1 MVAAMAGFAV
11 EDMFLKAAA
20 QSVPVAQVMVIF
32 GAGGA
37 LCFAALAILRG
48 EPFLPRA
55 GTATL
60 WVRAAFELTGRLFY
74 TLAIAL
80 TPLSSASAILQATP
94 IVVVAGAAIVF
105 GEKVG
110 WRRWSAILI
119 GLAGVLVILRPGA
132 EAFSPLSILA
142 VLGMLGFAGRD
153 LATRA
158 AAPSVGW
165 AVLGVYGFL
174 AIVVA
179 GVLLWRL
186 ERDHTDHA
194 KSHSRFP
201 TRRGG
206 PFWSR
211 GLHRTDHGHADGRS
225 VCCHPVPV
233 LTPSFRCRTGG
244 SGLRG
249 NAGCR
254 SAVGKRH
261 HRGIRAVYSRPR
273 SPSRLTPTVLKAPGK
288 LHHGHVLNIEFARKR
303 IRVPVDHLPDDG
315 PPGEACHRSTCPGS
329 GADRKFPF

>member
-37 LCFAALAILRG
+37 ICFAALAILRG

-179 GVLLWRL
+179 GVLYGAWNG
-186 ERDHTDHA
+186 TT
-194 KSHSRFP
+194 P
-201 TRRGG
+201 TT
-206 PFWSR
+206 PN
-211 GLHRTDHGHADGRS
+211 
-225 VCCHPVPV
+225 
-233 LTPSFRCRTGG
+233 LTAASQLGAAILFGVGAYTALTMAMRTGEVSAVTPFRYSRLLFG
-244 SGLRG
+244 VGLGVLVFGETPDAGVLVGSAIIVASGLYILARG
-249 NAGCR
+249 RRAG
-254 SAVGKRH
+254 
-261 HRGIRAVYSRPR
+261 
-273 SPSRLTPTVLKAPGK
+273 
-288 LHHGHVLNIEFARKR
+288 
-303 IRVPVDHLPDDG
+303 
-315 PPGEACHRSTCPGS
+315 
-329 GADRKFPF
+329 